1 MVHTADSQMPR
12 SALLVLVHH
21 GDALGPEVD
30 PMRPLS
36 SPGQAASARLAAAV
50 AERGVRPDVVWH
62 SGKFRARQTAEA
74 FWRACNPLAAFSAA
88 RGLQPTDP
96 PRQIRDQLEGE
107 KCTTVL
113 VGHMPHLVRLLRM
126 LCGESPNGMTTDFP
140 LHGCVALERQGDVWR
155 ELWRL
160 EG

>member
-1 MVHTADSQMPR
+1 MI
-12 SALLVLVHH
+12 VLVHH

-36 SPGQAASARLAAAV
+36 TPGRAASARLAAA
-50 AERGVRPDVVWH
+50 AAARGVSPDEVWH
-62 SGKFRARQTAEA
+62 SGKLRARQTAEL

-96 PRQIRDQLEGE
+96 PRWMRDQLAEDSRSIL
-107 KCTTVL
+107 L
-113 VGHMPHLVRLLRM
+113 VGHMPHLARLLRV
-126 LCGESPNGMTTDFP
+126 LCGEPPDGVATDFP
-140 LHGCVALERQGDVWR
+140 LHGCVALERHGDTWK

-160 EG
+160 QSEA